1 VNDLCLRCK
10 PVRVEAVGRPR
21 KIVLHAVEAE
31 AKEMLNR
38 RCSFPG
44 SGLRCVPEALR
55 AAVADRVA

>member
-1 VNDLCLRCK
+1 M

-21 KIVLHAVEAE
+21 KIVVHAVEAE